1 MPRKKN
7 LFDYL
12 FLTLFAMCIGLALC
26 ACMHYV
32 TRATEREFL
41 NQGIWVLSMA
51 GLCLLALLCA
61 RVAAR
66 IGMRLKGKT
75 KDILLL
81 VCCAVLVGVGI
92 YLRLWV
98 IWNIPLEPDSDFE
111 TYYRMAGELLHDT
124 MMSAEAEPDRN
135 YVALYPH
142 TIGFPMLVLLPV
154 FSIFGQSVTNALYAN
169 LVCSVIA
176 ILLAGH
182 VAYRLFGRIGT
193 VVTVALM
200 SLWPSHIF
208 YSSMVA
214 TEPSFTMMLMVSL
227 EIMVSVMDRRQSSLY
242 VTNPGRA
249 LGLLVLLGVVL
260 ALAGAIRPLAAILLA
275 AWCVVQMTVKGDPT
289 RECRLEGARYAISQ
303 PVICIVLVIVSYAV
317 TGMIISRSIADTI
330 GQEPASGLSAS
341 GYNLMVGLNT
351 QSGGLWNETDSTFFA
366 DAFEETGSANAA
378 HQACMQVALTRI
390 QSEPENVLNLM
401 VSKFCDLWGTDDFG
415 IDWNLLWAEQQ
426 NLLTP
431 ELKNFLEEMRPI
443 GRVMYMA
450 LLLFAALGCM
460 EAWRQRYAPD
470 GMIFLCMLFFLGT
483 ALSHMLLETQVRYH
497 YNMIPFLILIAAWTV
512 QQWSRMPQDKETLRI
527 VYQDRVVEPDNGEDH
542 THFDMAK
549 ALADGHIFVS
559 TTWRIA
565 EETVKKAAEERKAAE
580 SKKAGEAAAQNATDD
595 VPAEIPPESAENPPE
610 TVEKGDETAELPP
623 EEKQQVSENDK
634 QDKKEI

>member
-41 NQGIWVLSMA
+41 NQGTWVLSMA
-51 GLCLLALLCA
+51 GLCLLALLGA
-61 RVAAR
+61 RITAR
-66 IGMRLKGKT
+66 IGLRLKGRT
-75 KDILLL
+75 KDIVML
-81 VCCAVLVGVGI
+81 VVCAVLVGIGI

-111 TYYRMAGELLHDT
+111 TYYRMAGELLNDT
-124 MMSAEAEPDRN
+124 MMSAEAEVDRN
-135 YVALYPH
+135 YIALYPH

-154 FSIFGQSVTNALYAN
+154 FAIFGQSVTNALYAN
-169 LVCSVIA
+169 LVCSVVA

-182 VAYRLFGRIGT
+182 VAQRLFGRIGA

-214 TEPSFTMMLMVSL
+214 TEPSFTMMLMLAL
-227 EIMVSVMDRRQSSLY
+227 EIMVSVLDRRQSSLY
-242 VTNPGRA
+242 VTNPGRS
-249 LGLLVLLGVVL
+249 LGLLVALGVVL

-275 AWCVVQMTVKGDPT
+275 AYCVVQLTVKGDPT
-289 RECRLEGARYAISQ
+289 QECRLEGARYAISQ

-317 TGMIISRSIADTI
+317 TGMIISRTIADTI
-330 GQEPASGLSAS
+330 GQTPASGLSAS

-450 LLLFAALGCM
+450 LLLFTALGCM

-470 GMIFLCMLFFLGT
+470 AMIFLCMLFFLGT

-497 YNMIPFLILIAAWTV
+497 YNMIPFLILLAAWTV
-512 QQWSRMPQDKETLRI
+512 QQWSRMPQDKETVRI
-527 VYQDRVVEPDNGEDH
+527 VYQDRLVEPDNGDDH

-549 ALADGHIFVS
+549 ALAEGHIFVS
-559 TTWRIA
+559 TTQRIA
-565 EETVKKAAEERKAAE
+565 EEAEKKAAAERKAAEEKKAAEE
-580 SKKAGEAAAQNATDD
+580 SKQDAVST
-595 VPAEIPPESAENPPE
+595 PSAEIPPETVEIPHE
-610 TVEKGDETAELPP
+610 TAEKGDKTVEFRQTEQSQVP
-623 EEKQQVSENDK
+623 EKGREDEKAT
-634 QDKKEI
+634 